1 MKLFTLSCRFL
12 LVTGVLLLTACAT
25 PVLEPGDWQDAS
37 LVRVWPESPQTP
49 RIKLLRMIGSETD
62 LRDGDEGRF
71 FAWLFGEAAGQLPL
85 VSPYGIAADG
95 KGRVWVADPA
105 GSVVHM
111 FDLADKNVDYISQ
124 VGKDRL
130 VSPVGLAY
138 NPRLNLFYVSDSVLK
153 RVFIL
158 DTEGSPVGE
167 IILPDGFGRP
177 AGLAVG
183 PADNVFIADVAA
195 GKVEQFSSAGEHLRS
210 VSSAVGD
217 GVLFN
222 HPTNVAVDAAG
233 RLYVTDS
240 MNFRIEVQSP
250 QGELL
255 KVIGALG
262 DKPGGLAR
270 PRGVAVDSEG
280 HIYIVD
286 AAFDNVQIFDIA
298 GRLLLYFG
306 QPGKTGGEFCLPAG
320 IFIDQA
326 DRIYLSE
333 SCNGRFQI
341 FQYLRTAD

>member
-1 MKLFTLSCRFL
+1 M
-12 LVTGVLLLTACAT
+12 VTSILLLTACSA
-25 PVLEPGDWQDAS
+25 PVLGPSDWQDES
-37 LVRVWPESPQTP
+37 LSRVWPKPPQTS
-49 RIKLLRMIGSETD
+49 RIKLLRMIGSESD
-62 LRDGDEGRF
+62 LRDDGDARF
-71 FAWLFGEAAGQLPL
+71 FAWLFGEATGQLPL

-105 GSVVHM
+105 GSVVHI
-111 FDLADKNVDYISQ
+111 FDLAGKKVDYVSQ

-153 RVFIL
+153 RVFVL
-158 DTEGSPVGE
+158 DPEGAPVDE
-167 IILPDGFGRP
+167 MILPDGFGRP
-177 AGLAVG
+177 AGLTVG
-183 PADNVFIADVAA
+183 PADNIFVADVAT
-195 GKVEQFSSAGEHLRS
+195 GKVEQFSSDGEHVRT
-210 VSSAVGD
+210 VSSAVAD
-217 GVLFN
+217 GALFN
-222 HPTNVAVDAAG
+222 HPTNVVVDAAG
-233 RLYVTDS
+233 QLYVTDS
-240 MNFRIEVQSP
+240 MNFRVEVQSP
-250 QGELL
+250 QGELV
-255 KVIGALG
+255 KVLGSLG

-270 PRGVAVDSEG
+270 PRGVAVDSAG

-286 AAFDNVQIFDIA
+286 AAFDNVQIFDMA

-306 QPGKTGGEFCLPAG
+306 KPGNKGGEFCLPAG